1 MEKSLVLI
9 PAVTRGM
16 THWIVKVTIT
26 KEMPTLVGY
35 QRGTRY
41 KRYML
46 TDVEVCN
53 TIPTVVYGPNI
64 VAFSNTLHLHGVYA
78 ISNAVIKLPSSANV
92 SAFNTLHWVLQCDTL
107 IFPLLCELNTL
118 CYFLDTII
126 TLCDVGYAADVDDV
140 TVDIMPIVIKVEDI
154 KPVTTKFGEGTVQ
167 RFVIVDA
174 GRTPIPLSIWHQQI
188 EHHGANLTA
197 AAASYSVVVAKRLKV
212 KTYCG

>member
-46 TDVEVCN
+46 TDVE
-53 TIPTVVYGPNI
+53 
-64 VAFSNTLHLHGVYA
+64 
-78 ISNAVIKLPSSANV
+78 
-92 SAFNTLHWVLQCDTL
+92 CDTL
-107 IFPLLCELNTL
+107 IFPLLCELPTL

-140 TVDIMPIVIKVEDI
+140 TVDIMAIVIKVEDI

-212 KTYCG
+212 KTYRDLTLSVSLSYQHVGGLFGGICKESCGT